1 MKNLV
6 IVESPA
12 KAKTIEKFLGADFKV
27 VSCKGHIRDL
37 VDGNNAIDVKNGFQP
52 HYVVSDD
59 KIELVRELKKLVK
72 SSEIVWL
79 ATDEDREGEAI
90 SWHLYE
96 ELQLKKI
103 PTKRIVFNEIT
114 KPAILRAVENPRD
127 IDQFLVDA
135 QQARRILD
143 RIVGYSLS
151 PVLWTRV
158 RTGLSAGRVQSVA
171 VRLVVERE
179 REINDFNTSADF
191 KVSAEFET
199 SKGKKFKAELPQRFK
214 VIEEAKAFLESLKG
228 ASYKVNSID
237 VKPTYR
243 NPAPPFTTST
253 LQQEASRKLGYDV
266 TRTMQIA
273 QKLYENGH
281 ISYMRTDS
289 VNLSATA
296 IEGAKN
302 EILSAYGEKFSNPR
316 NFNTKSSGAQEAH
329 EAIRP
334 TYFNNH
340 SAGSNPQEK
349 KLYELI
355 WKRAIASQMSRAELE
370 KTVVNIG
377 NNKNASIFKAEGEVV
392 KFEGFLKVYLESTDD
407 DLDQEQEGML
417 PAMFVDESLINH
429 LITATEKYDKH
440 PPRYSEASLV
450 KKLEELGIGRP
461 STYAPTIKTVQ
472 QRGYIQ
478 TESRPAEQRN
488 IRTITLK
495 SSDIAE
501 QTIKEN
507 FGAEKNKLF
516 PTDIGMLVTDFLASH
531 FSEIMDYGFTA
542 AVEKEFDEIAE
553 GLKSWQKMLEEFYGP
568 FKSNLETVSETASR
582 VNGERILGIDPIS
595 GKTVL
600 VRMGQYGP
608 MVQLGS
614 REETETPVYASLLS
628 TQRLESVTFND
639 AIQLLSV
646 LNNGFDYKGEP
657 VIVGNGRYGPYLK
670 LSDKYINLP
679 KETNVMSLNQQ
690 SIVALLD
697 DHFSKPSFPL
707 DLGVYQDKK
716 VTVGA
721 GRFGPYVK
729 HGNLFASIPKNQDPF
744 QLTLDSAIELIV
756 KKAEADSKK
765 ILKTFT
771 ENEEVSIQDGR
782 YGPYIKFGKDNIKI
796 PKGVSVDDI
805 TYSQILELSKDV
817 VKKDEKASKS
827 KKTASKTTSKSET
840 KTTAKK
846 KTATKKSVKK

>member
-37 VDGNNAIDVKNGFQP
+37 VDGNNAIDIKNGFQP

-59 KIELVRELKKLVK
+59 KVELVRELKKLVK

-96 ELQLKKI
+96 ELGLKKI

-114 KPAILRAVENPRD
+114 KPAILKAVENPRD

-179 REINDFNTSADF
+179 REITEFNTTADF

-199 SKGKKFKAELPQRFK
+199 SKGKKFKADLPQRFK
-214 VIEEAKAFLESLKG
+214 TSEEAKKFLETLKG
-228 ASYKVNSID
+228 ANYQVNTIE

-266 TRTMQIA
+266 SRTMQIA

-289 VNLSATA
+289 VNLSGTA

-377 NNKNASIFKAEGEVV
+377 NNKNSSIFKAEGEVV

-407 DLDQEQEGML
+407 ENDQDQEGML
-417 PAMFVDESLINH
+417 PAMFVNETLVNH
-429 LITATEKYDKH
+429 SVVATEKYDKH
-440 PPRYSEASLV
+440 PPRYSEAALV

-478 TESRPAEQRN
+478 TESRIAQQRS
-488 IRTITLK
+488 IKIHTLK
-495 SSDIAE
+495 GSDLTD
-501 QTIKEN
+501 QVIKEN
-507 FGAEKNKLF
+507 YGAEKNKLF

-553 GLKSWQKMLEEFYGP
+553 GLKSWQNMLEEFYGP
-568 FKSNLETVSETASR
+568 FKTNLQSVSETASR

-657 VIVGNGRYGPYLK
+657 VVVGNGRYGPYLK
-670 LSDKYINLP
+670 LADKYINLS
-679 KETNVMSLNQQ
+679 KEINVMSLNQD
-690 SIVALLD
+690 SITALLD

-744 QLTLDSAIELIV
+744 QITLDSAIELIT

-771 ENEEVSIQDGR
+771 ENEDVSVQDGR
-782 YGPYIKFGKDNIKI
+782 YGPYIKYGKENIKM
-796 PKGVSVDDI
+796 PKGMAVEDVTYAVIQELAKDIVS
-805 TYSQILELSKDV
+805 K
-817 VKKDEKASKS
+817 
-827 KKTASKTTSKSET
+827 TSKSA
-840 KTTAKK
+840 KTS
-846 KTATKKSVKK
+846 KTATKSSAKAAPKKKVATKKAAKK